1 VKLSFHISTFNALT
15 YFFAISE
22 KLLHENMQ
30 KNTKN
35 HTIYLTAEE
44 RSQAVRK

>member
-1 VKLSFHISTFNALT
+1 MKLSFPINTFNANA

-30 KNTKN
+30 KT
-35 HTIYLTAEE
+35 L
-44 RSQAVRK
+44 RSPQFI